1 MRASYL
7 PTILSLHVFSLSCQL
22 PKYFQLQ
29 LQNSFYKLQLAKV
42 NNSTRSAGLQFQST
56 KVVQYDQANYSL
68 IHFYKRCVSGLA
80 WWVAH
85 LWVRSGWVSVFVSH
99 KLFIQNQIKGSR
111 LAWKGFNLGFN
122 LNLWNILDQTN
133 IAWFTSTRGMHNMQ
147 ISYLIFLKHHKV
159 PKSKQSSPDLR
170 LM

>member
-99 KLFIQNQIKGSR
+99 KPSLFRAKESP
-111 LAWKGFNLGFN
+111 
-122 LNLWNILDQTN
+122 LNYDW
-133 IAWFTSTRGMHNMQ
+133 
-147 ISYLIFLKHHKV
+147 ISHWSVFLFYPLLV
-159 PKSKQSSPDLR
+159 WI
-170 LM
+170 